1 VNRLLVE
8 IGRSQRVVIVH
19 ELKRSQGLPVKELAK
34 RLKMSYMGIKQHC
47 LDLERDGY
55 LDTWRNP
62 RPVGRPEMLYRL
74 TRKADELFPT
84 ESNALSLQL
93 LETAKQL
100 FGPTAPGKMLF
111 LYFRRKTEDYLS
123 KVRGDDPESR
133 AKWWARTREREGC
146 MATLE
151 TDPGLVVVERHS
163 PIMDLLT
170 AYPETGKLEQDL
182 VAKVVGRPVR
192 RETRN
197 ASGLYEC
204 RFVIG

>member
-1 VNRLLVE
+1 MA
-8 IGRSQRVVIVH
+8 IVH

-84 ESNALSLQL
+84 ESNALSMQL
-93 LETAKQL
+93 LDAAKQL
-100 FGPTAPGKMLF
+100 FGPTAPAKMLF
-111 LYFRRKTEDYLS
+111 LYFRRKTEGYLA
-123 KVRGDDPESR
+123 KVKGEEKESR
-133 AKWWARTREREGC
+133 ARWFARVREREGC

-151 TDPGLVVVERHS
+151 TESSLAIVERHS
-163 PIMDLLT
+163 PILDLLA
-170 AYPETGKLEQDL
+170 AYPETAKLEQDL
-182 VAKVVGRPVR
+182 VAKVIGGPVR
-192 RETRN
+192 RETRS

>member
-1 VNRLLVE
+1 M
-8 IGRSQRVVIVH
+8 VIVH
-19 ELKRSQGLPVKELAK
+19 ELKRSQGLPVKELAR

-62 RPVGRPEMLYRL
+62 RPIGRPEMLYRL

-93 LETAKQL
+93 LDSARQL
-100 FGPTAPGKMLF
+100 FGPTAPSKLLL
-111 LYFRRKTEDYLS
+111 LYFRRKADDYLT
-123 KVRGDDPESR
+123 KVKGEDVEAR
-133 AKWWARTREREGC
+133 AKWLVRLRDREGC

-151 TDPGLVVVERHS
+151 TAPGLAIIERHS
-163 PIMDLLT
+163 PIAELLAT
-170 AYPETGKLEQDL
+170 YPETAKLEQDL
-182 VAKVVGRPVR
+182 VSKVLGAGVR
-192 RETRN
+192 RETRS

-204 RFVIG
+204 RFVLG

>member
-1 VNRLLVE
+1 M
-8 IGRSQRVVIVH
+8 IVH

-84 ESNALSLQL
+84 ESNALSMQL

-100 FGPTAPGKMLF
+100 FGPTAPAKMLF
-111 LYFRRKTEDYLS
+111 LYFRRKTEDYLV
-123 KVRGDDPESR
+123 KVKGEDREAR
-133 AKWWARTREREGC
+133 AKWFARMREREGC

-151 TDPGLVVVERHS
+151 TEPSLAIVERHS
-163 PIMDLLT
+163 PIADLLT
-170 AYPETGKLEQDL
+170 AYPETAKLEQDL
-182 VAKVVGRPVR
+182 VAKVVGGPVR
-192 RETRN
+192 RETQS